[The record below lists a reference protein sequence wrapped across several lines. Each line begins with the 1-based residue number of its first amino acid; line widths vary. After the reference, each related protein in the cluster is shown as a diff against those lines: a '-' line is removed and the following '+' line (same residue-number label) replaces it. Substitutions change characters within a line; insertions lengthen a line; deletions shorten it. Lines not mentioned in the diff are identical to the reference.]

1 MSSISHGP
9 APVLDAERL
18 RSLDL
23 LPRELWAC
31 LAIVVVWL
39 AVLFTAIFGGDI
51 VNSNAGGDQ
60 SSVPSAVAVALFAV
74 LATWPIARYGFQR
87 KPRES

>member
-9 APVLDAERL
+9 VEVMGAKRS

-23 LPRELWAC
+23 LPRELWAS
-31 LAIVVVWL
+31 LAITVIWL

-51 VNSNAGGDQ
+51 VNANAGGDH

-74 LATWPIARYGFQR
+74 FATWAVARYGFRQ
-87 KPRES
+87 KSREP

>member
-9 APVLDAERL
+9 GQVLDAEHP

-31 LAIVVVWL
+31 VAIVVVWL

-51 VNSNAGGDQ
+51 VNASAGGNQ

-87 KPRES
+87 SR

>member
-9 APVLDAERL
+9 TRILDAKQP
-18 RSLDL
+18 RSLAL

-39 AVLFTAIFGGDI
+39 AVLFTAIFGPDI
-51 VNSNAGGDQ
+51 VNTSAGGDQ
-60 SSVPSAVAVALFAV
+60 SSVPSAVAVALFAF
-74 LATWPIARYGFQR
+74 LATWPIARYGLRHQS
-87 KPRES
+87 KE